1 MPSVAAVTP
10 RKMWPPPT
18 TMAISTP
25 SLWTATISSAM
36 LASVSA
42 SMPVR
47 RPPIKASPESFS
59 RMRLYFGRAPSVIET
74 IYTMSRTRSLAV
86 CAARDDS
93 SPSLQEGH
101 DFRGEVVASLLDALT
116 QLEAREAR
124 DGVGAAGILA
134 RGF

>member
-10 RKMWPPPT
+10 RKMLPPPT

-59 RMRLYFGRAPSVIET
+59 RMRLYFGRAPSVIE
-74 IYTMSRTRSLAV
+74 RSL
-86 CAARDDS
+86 
-93 SPSLQEGH
+93 LQERH
-101 DFRGEVVASLLDALT
+101 DFRGEVVASLLDALA

-124 DGVGAAGILA
+124 DGVGALGVLA
-134 RGF
+134 RCFQVIADAL